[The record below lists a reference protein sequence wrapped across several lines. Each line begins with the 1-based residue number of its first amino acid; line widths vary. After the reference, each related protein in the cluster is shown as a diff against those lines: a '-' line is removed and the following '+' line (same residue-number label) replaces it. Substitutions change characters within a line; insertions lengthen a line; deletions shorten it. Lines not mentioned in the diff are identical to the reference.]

1 MREVSDLITLWLL
14 LSPLWLLTLGDME
27 GDVLSSLKANLV
39 DKDNVLKSWNH
50 SLSTHCTCFHVTC
63 NSDNSVTRLDLGNA
77 GLSGH
82 LVPQLGLLKN
92 LQYLELNNNRFRG
105 PIPSALGNLTNL
117 ISLDLYLNSF
127 SDQIPESLGNL
138 SKLRFLRL
146 NDNSLVGP
154 IPMSLAS
161 ISTLQVLDLSNNRL
175 SGMVPNSFAL
185 FSSTRFANNSDLCG
199 PVTGLP
205 CPASSP
211 PVMALGRSSAT
222 TAAIAI
228 SGGVAAC
235 ALLLF
240 AVSAIY
246 FIRWRH
252 RKRRADVVAEDEHQ
266 LDLSQLQLE
275 RFSWQDLLVATDD
288 FSDRKVV
295 GTGGFGKGL
304 HAYLDGTKPLPTIS
318 FTATQ
323 ETPMSATT
331 DRSGS
336 GSSLSNQQSAID
348 VWNMNNARVLSYIL
362 GSVEPAIALSLRSFP
377 TAATVIHR
385 DVKAANILLD
395 DEFKAVVGDFGLAKL
410 MKCNVTHVTTA
421 VRGTIGHI
429 APEYFTTG
437 RSSEKTDVFGYGIML
452 LELITGKSI
461 YDLDGIAYDDSA
473 TLLDWVKGLVREK
486 KLEILVDPDL
496 QNKYID
502 SEVEQLIQISLLCT
516 QNPPSDRPKMCEVVR
531 MLEEGDSLTER
542 WNQWEKVEVV
552 QRDARLSPNY
562 AMIDSTE
569 NLQSDELSG
578 SR

>member
-1 MREVSDLITLWLL
+1 
-14 LSPLWLLTLGDME
+14 ME

-211 PVMALGRSSAT
+211 PATCVLSVMALGRSSAT

-252 RKRRADVVAEDEHQ
+252 RKRRADVVVFAAEDEHQ

-295 GTGGFGKGL
+295 GTGGFGKVYKGRL
-304 HAYLDGTKPLPTIS
+304 ADGSLVAVKRLKPGGGGGGELQFLTELEMISMVVHPNLLRLRGFCTTPT
-318 FTATQ
+318 
-323 ETPMSATT
+323 ERLLVYPYMVN
-331 DRSGS
+331 GS
-336 GSSLSNQQSAID
+336 LASSL
-348 VWNMNNARVLSYIL
+348 
-362 GSVEPAIALSLRSFP
+362 
-377 TAATVIHR
+377 
-385 DVKAANILLD
+385 
-395 DEFKAVVGDFGLAKL
+395 
-410 MKCNVTHVTTA
+410 
-421 VRGTIGHI
+421 RG
-429 APEYFTTG
+429 
-437 RSSEKTDVFGYGIML
+437 
-452 LELITGKSI
+452 
-461 YDLDGIAYDDSA
+461 
-473 TLLDWVKGLVREK
+473 K
-486 KLEILVDPDL
+486 KLHNAELYTYSV
-496 QNKYID
+496 
-502 SEVEQLIQISLLCT
+502 SLLKL
-516 QNPPSDRPKMCEVVR
+516 P
-531 MLEEGDSLTER
+531 LT
-542 WNQWEKVEVV
+542 V
-552 QRDARLSPNY
+552 Y
-562 AMIDSTE
+562 AY
-569 NLQSDELSG
+569 
-578 SR
+578 

>member
-1 MREVSDLITLWLL
+1 IQNSSSNFI
-14 LSPLWLLTLGDME
+14 LTL
-27 GDVLSSLKANLV
+27 
-39 DKDNVLKSWNH
+39 
-50 SLSTHCTCFHVTC
+50 C
-63 NSDNSVTRLDLGNA
+63 
-77 GLSGH
+77 
-82 LVPQLGLLKN
+82 
-92 LQYLELNNNRFRG
+92 
-105 PIPSALGNLTNL
+105 
-117 ISLDLYLNSF
+117 
-127 SDQIPESLGNL
+127 
-138 SKLRFLRL
+138 
-146 NDNSLVGP
+146 
-154 IPMSLAS
+154 
-161 ISTLQVLDLSNNRL
+161 
-175 SGMVPNSFAL
+175 
-185 FSSTRFANNSDLCG
+185 RFANNSDLCG

-211 PVMALGRSSAT
+211 PGFHSSTCVLSVMALGRSSAT

-252 RKRRADVVAEDEHQ
+252 RKRRADIFAAEDEHQ

-295 GTGGFGKGL
+295 GTGGFGKVYKGRL
-304 HAYLDGTKPLPTIS
+304 ADGSLVAVKRLKPGGGGGGELQFLTELEMISMVVHPNLLRLRGFCTTPT
-318 FTATQ
+318 
-323 ETPMSATT
+323 ERLLVYPYMVN
-331 DRSGS
+331 GS
-336 GSSLSNQQSAID
+336 LASSLRGRLLSQLPLDWPTRKRITLGSAKG
-348 VWNMNNARVLSYIL
+348 LSYL
-362 GSVEPAIALSLRSFP
+362 HHECDPK
-377 TAATVIHR
+377 VIHR